1 MAEPKLI
8 SADSHVNEPG
18 DLWVERIDKQ
28 FRERAPRVV
37 ENLPGQRP
45 GAYLVLE
52 GVTPTHLAQGLGP
65 GRAREGHGS
74 RRRRGGRDLHDPGV
88 PPVLAHGCGAAA
100 RLFPCLQRLAG
111 RVLRLRAEAACR
123 AWADLTV

>member
-1 MAEPKLI
+1 MAETKLI

-52 GVTPTHLAQGLGP
+52 GVTQI
-65 GRAREGHGS
+65 GRASCRE
-74 RRRRGGRDLHDPGV
+74 
-88 PPVLAHGCGAAA
+88 
-100 RLFPCLQRLAG
+100 
-111 RVLRLRAEAACR
+111 RV
-123 AWADLTV
+123 